1 MKEPKYM
8 TAMEINSERTL
19 LYSLSSALTSELI
32 ENGRGGERF
41 SVIRTM
47 ADRLSVDYIAAAD
60 RDAALL
66 AEVVLRYGSTISRLP
81 TWRRGFGP
89 RG

>member
-8 TAMEINSERTL
+8 TAAEINSERTL
-19 LYSLSSALTSELI
+19 LDSLSSKLTSELI
-32 ENGRGGERF
+32 KNGRGRERF
-41 SVIRTM
+41 SDIRPMT
-47 ADRLSVDYIAAAD
+47 DKLSVDYIAAAE
-60 RDAALL
+60 REAALL
-66 AEVVLRYGSTISRLP
+66 EEVVLRYGSTISRLP

>member
-19 LYSLSSALTSELI
+19 LDSLSSKLTSELI
-32 ENGRGGERF
+32 KNGRGRERF
-41 SVIRTM
+41 SDIRPMT
-47 ADRLSVDYIAAAD
+47 DKLSVDYIAAAE
-60 RDAALL
+60 REAALL